1 MGDHD
6 ASKRSGGNRQSD
18 GELSAHPS
26 GEPDLVSAAG
36 KVRSLMANAR
46 KRVLSGIQPSG
57 DFHLGNYIGAVRHWV
72 SDQDRNDCFYLIVDL
87 HAITQPQDPQELRER
102 TIELTAILLAAG
114 IDPERSTLFLQSH
127 VHEHAELA
135 WLLQCVA
142 TYGELNRMTQF
153 KDKSAK
159 GQAASST
166 AGLFTYPVLQA
177 ADILLYRTDYVPVGE
192 DQRQHLELTRDIAQ
206 RFNHRF
212 GETFVIPQATIPPV
226 GAKIMDLQLPDAK
239 MSKSAD
245 SPQGTIAILD
255 APDAIAKKIRSAVTD
270 SGREVVASE
279 DKPAITNLLTIYS
292 VVSGRSVEDLQG
304 QYAAGGYAQFK
315 SDLADALVAYL
326 EPFQRRY
333 AELKADPGEIARLL
347 RIGSAKAQEVAAG
360 MKAVAFDRMGFLSPA
375 AS

>member
-1 MGDHD
+1 
-6 ASKRSGGNRQSD
+6 
-18 GELSAHPS
+18 
-26 GEPDLVSAAG
+26 
-36 KVRSLMANAR
+36 MANGR
-46 KRVLSGIQPSG
+46 RRVLSGIQPSG

-72 SDQDRNDCFYLIVDL
+72 ADQDRNDCFYLIVDL
-87 HAITQPQDPQELRER
+87 HAITLPQDPKELRDR

-135 WLLQCVA
+135 WVLQCVA

-166 AGLFTYPVLQA
+166 AGLYTYPVLQA

-206 RFNHRF
+206 RFNSRF
-212 GETFVIPQATIPPV
+212 GETFVVPQATIPPV
-226 GAKIMDLQLPDAK
+226 GAKIMDLQLPESK
-239 MSKSAD
+239 MSKSAE

-255 APDAIAKKIRSAVTD
+255 PPDAIAKKIRGAVTD

-279 DKPAITNLLTIYS
+279 DKPAISNLLTIYS
-292 VVSGRSVEDLQG
+292 VVSDRSIDDLQD

-333 AELKADPGEIARLL
+333 HELKEDPDEIARLL
-347 RIGSAKAQEVAAG
+347 RIGSSKAQVVAAETKG
-360 MKAVAFDRMGFLSPA
+360 LAFDRVGFLPP
-375 AS
+375 

>member
-1 MGDHD
+1 
-6 ASKRSGGNRQSD
+6 
-18 GELSAHPS
+18 
-26 GEPDLVSAAG
+26 
-36 KVRSLMANAR
+36 MANAR